1 MRIMGRPSTPEQ
13 RLFALGKALRHAW
26 WPRQLAAIAIATPV
40 ALAPAIFFPHGADFL
55 TVPLVLVAAALG
67 LQWLFLGRRLRAA
80 MEAFSWVGRWEW
92 LRARAEFG
100 DPFPSS
106 PHAARSFVGGGELP
120 RHPAAVDLLVGAGD
134 YEAARRLADELPAD
148 TEWERFER
156 QSQRA
161 WVEWVVTGAD
171 DGRPEA
177 EAAADKLDDPEDRL
191 RAEAVLALAAARE
204 RFVAGGDWKEPL
216 VGVRERIGTRAD
228 GILRHQW
235 WTAQASLTA
244 ALAVGY
250 AIVFAL
256 PT

>member
-26 WPRQLAAIAIATPV
+26 RPRQLAAIAIATPV

-100 DPFPSS
+100 DPLPSS
-106 PHAARSFVGGGELP
+106 PRAARSFVGG
-120 RHPAAVDLLVGAGD
+120 
-134 YEAARRLADELPAD
+134 DELPAD

-156 QSQRA
+156 ESQRA
-161 WVEWVVTGAD
+161 WVEWVVTGAN

-204 RFVAGGDWKEPL
+204 RFAAGGDWKEPL
-216 VGVRERIGTRAD
+216 VRVRERIGTRAD
-228 GILRHQW
+228 GILRHEW
-235 WTAQASLTA
+235 WRAQAIVTASL
-244 ALAVGY
+244 ALGF